1 MIFFLPSD
9 VVLGQLDKRVS
20 DGVARSFAYSRFTI
34 LNAGTLLCRCR
45 GEGWFTPL
53 LRLQRQA
60 VKKELC

>member
-1 MIFFLPSD
+1 M
-9 VVLGQLDKRVS
+9 QRVS

-34 LNAGTLLCRCR
+34 LNAGTLLCRYR